1 MNSGKAMALKSA
13 LPSSRPRATEL
24 PSAPRQQVVVR
35 APGSDAPAAIEGAF
49 RLRLPTL
56 QGLGFRPEFDSVPVV
71 SHPEN
76 ESCLDNDPFPLSEV
90 RARVAPRDAAPP
102 VPSASPASKLRLRP
116 TVVLEAEDSLA
127 KRYLDEAERLLASG
141 VFDRGISD

>member
-1 MNSGKAMALKSA
+1 MTSGKAMALKSA
-13 LPSSRPRATEL
+13 LPSSRPRATDL

-35 APGSDAPAAIEGAF
+35 APGSDAPPGNEGAF

-76 ESCLDNDPFPLSEV
+76 ESSLDNDPFPLSEI
-90 RARVAPRDAAPP
+90 RARVAPRPVAPPPAAAAPT
-102 VPSASPASKLRLRP
+102 SKLRLRP
-116 TVVLEAEDSLA
+116 TVVLEAEDGVA
-127 KRYLDEAERLLASG
+127 KKYLEEAERLLASG
-141 VFDRGISD
+141 VFDRG